1 MLRGLFEG
9 LTRAH
14 ADARVKAVVVT
25 GAGKNFSAGFD
36 INQFQ
41 NTSGG
46 GGIDNSINESICS
59 VLEGG
64 PKPTVAA
71 IQGVALGGGLEV
83 AMGCNARIA
92 APGSRLGLPELQLGI
107 IPGFGGTQRLP
118 RLVGLKKAIQM
129 MLTSTPI
136 KDSEALKLGLLDAVA
151 PAEQLLAAAKQHA
164 LDIAEGRKPRV
175 LSLLRTG
182 GRAAG
187 GNGDRGCAAAA
198 AFCCLCCRYAVYR
211 RTGRTTMLAPTPARR
226 CSAALPVV
234 CLLLP
239 VACCVPVA
247 CCLLPVLFACLLVHR
262 PPGAVRRGGCCAGLC
277 ARRGRQARAPPAPP
291 PAVPG
296 RDTGGRGAG
305 RAGGAGQGG
314 FADLTT

>member
-1 MLRGLFEG
+1 MPCILLVSAGPDLLLSTCAPHGARTVLCIQIAPYNTALLPAVLRGLFES
-9 LTRAH
+9 LEKAH
-14 ADARVKAVVVT
+14 ADDRVKAVVVT

-41 NTSGG
+41 NQSGG
-46 GGIDNSINESICS
+46 GGIDNKINESICS

-83 AMGCNARIA
+83 AMGCNARVA

-136 KDSEALKLGLLDAVA
+136 KDSEALKLGLVDAVA
-151 PAEQLLAAAKQHA
+151 PAAELLQAAKKHA

-182 GRAAG
+182 
-187 GNGDRGCAAAA
+187 
-198 AFCCLCCRYAVYR
+198 
-211 RTGRTTMLAPTPARR
+211 TPNP
-226 CSAALPVV
+226 SSY
-234 CLLLP
+234 
-239 VACCVPVA
+239 
-247 CCLLPVLFACLLVHR
+247 
-262 PPGAVRRGGCCAGLC
+262 GAVHAL
-277 ARRGRQARAPPAPP
+277 
-291 PAVPG
+291 
-296 RDTGGRGAG
+296 
-305 RAGGAGQGG
+305 QG
-314 FADLTT
+314 

>member
-1 MLRGLFEG
+1 VLRGLFEG
-9 LTRAH
+9 LARAH
-14 ADARVKAVVVT
+14 ADSRVKAVVVT

-41 NTSGG
+41 NPSGG
-46 GGIDNSINESICS
+46 GGIDNSINDSICS

-83 AMGCNARIA
+83 AMGCNARVA

-136 KDSEALKLGLLDAVA
+136 KDSEALKLGLLDAVV
-151 PAEQLLAAAKQHA
+151 PPEQLLAAAKQHA

-182 GRAAG
+182 TRGVWCLAFVCSVCPTVQGGSSCSVCFGVRRSCSGCCCIDRPSAHFRAGHSSCMHLRCAWYLASALC
-187 GNGDRGCAAAA
+187 RGCVI
-198 AFCCLCCRYAVYR
+198 RH
-211 RTGRTTMLAPTPARR
+211 T
-226 CSAALPVV
+226 S
-234 CLLLP
+234 
-239 VACCVPVA
+239 
-247 CCLLPVLFACLLVHR
+247 
-262 PPGAVRRGGCCAGLC
+262 GAVRTKS
-277 ARRGRQARAPPAPP
+277 RA
-291 PAVPG
+291 
-296 RDTGGRGAG
+296 
-305 RAGGAGQGG
+305 
-314 FADLTT
+314 